1 VHAFL
6 VEVKHDH
13 NQFDTQHRARRT
25 LHDCWA
31 PPIGALVIQVSSA
44 PKVVD
49 DDEFETKLAAI
60 IERDYFPDIKR
71 LQNKL
76 EWTQATESGDAD
88 RIANAQR
95 NIVLRRAGFSVRPLH
110 PSFAYPVS
118 SPADSIRGVTDTKLH
133 VI

>member
-1 VHAFL
+1 MQASL
-6 VEVKHDH
+6 V
-13 NQFDTQHRARRT
+13 
-25 LHDCWA
+25 
-31 PPIGALVIQVSSA
+31 

-76 EWTQATESGDAD
+76 EWTQAAESGDAD

-95 NIVLRRAGFSVRPLH
+95 NIILRRAGFSVRPR
-110 PSFAYPVS
+110 
-118 SPADSIRGVTDTKLH
+118 PAWPARPRVERISAQRLASRSTAA
-133 VI
+133 